1 MEPKQKGG
9 AIMLKW
15 LKDFTMRVLKLS
27 LLALILIVLINGLEV
42 NLSFKGNGAREK
54 AINIL
59 GKVKDSIR
67 VASDINQLFR

>member
-1 MEPKQKGG
+1 
-9 AIMLKW
+9 MLKW

-27 LLALILIVLINGLEV
+27 LLALILIVLINGLEI
-42 NLSFKGNGAREK
+42 NLSFKGNGTKEK

>member
-1 MEPKQKGG
+1 
-9 AIMLKW
+9 MLKW

-27 LLALILIVLINGLEV
+27 LLALILIVLINGLEI
-42 NLSFKGNGAREK
+42 NLSFKGNGTKEK

-67 VASDINQLFR
+67 VASDINQLFRQEVKR